1 MLEEIAHQRPTG
13 MTGLVMNT
21 RDPLFSDVNVRD
33 ALILAFNFEF
43 INEAQTGGAQPRIQS
58 YFDNSPLGMEPG
70 TPATGRVAE
79 MLAQYEADLPPGA
92 MEGYALPVSDG
103 SERNRANVA
112 AALDR
117 LAEADWTVGEDG
129 VLKNAAGE
137 PFTFEI
143 LLENGS
149 SEVASV
155 VDMYVQGLER
165 LGMQVTVTSVDAAQY
180 KERTDAYDFDM
191 TYFRRALSLSPGNEQ
206 TLYWGSTSA
215 EQPGGRNLMGA
226 RSPAIDGLI
235 NTLLTSESND
245 DFVAAAQA
253 LDRVLTA
260 ERYVIPFYQW
270 NAAFIGHADELQH
283 PETVPLMGDWSGW
296 EPDVWWYEEAAQ

>member
-1 MLEEIAHQRPTG
+1 
-13 MTGLVMNT
+13 
-21 RDPLFSDVNVRD
+21 
-33 ALILAFNFEF
+33 
-43 INEAQTGGAQPRIQS
+43 
-58 YFDNSPLGMEPG
+58 
-70 TPATGRVAE
+70 VAE

-112 AALDR
+112 AALDK
-117 LAEADWTVGEDG
+117 LSEAGWTVGEDG
-129 VLKNAAGE
+129 ILRNAAGE
-137 PFTFEI
+137 PFTFDI

-191 TYFRRALSLSPGNEQ
+191 TYYRRALSLSPGNEQ
-206 TLYWGSTSA
+206 TLYWGSSSA
-215 EQPGGRNLMGA
+215 DAPGGRNLMGA
-226 RSPAIDGLI
+226 RSPAIDGLV

-270 NAAFIGHADELQH
+270 NAAFIGHADELHH
-283 PETVPLMGDWSGW
+283 PETIPLMGDWSGW
-296 EPDVWWYEEAAQ
+296 EPDVWWYEDNAQ